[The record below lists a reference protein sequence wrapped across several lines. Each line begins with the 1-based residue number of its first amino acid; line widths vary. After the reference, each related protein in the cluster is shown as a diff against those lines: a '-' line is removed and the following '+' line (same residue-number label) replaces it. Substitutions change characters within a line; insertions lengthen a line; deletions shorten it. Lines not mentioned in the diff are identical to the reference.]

1 MRGVSFH
8 CCKKTSN
15 NKRARPCSLPLLQR
29 NSKQID
35 KASSGVLA
43 GEPNEPE
50 ELASTSHTFKTKS
63 FKKAKVCNICK
74 QVIDQQGSFC
84 RVCKYACHKKCES
97 KVVTPCFLPVN
108 YPLLDRSDSLVNH
121 VTGTTS
127 SSFLKSSSFCCDK
140 LSESADFDHMMEEGY
155 ELDLTYITERIIAL
169 SFPASCSEETYLHNL
184 QDVTRMLKSKHG
196 DNYLVLNLSE
206 KRFDLAKLNPKIM
219 DVGWPDLH
227 APPLNKVC
235 TICKAMESWL
245 NSNSQ
250 HVVVI
255 HCRGGKGRI
264 GVVISSYM
272 HFTNV
277 SASADQALDRFAM
290 KKFFDDKVSA
300 LMQPSQKRYVQFL
313 SGLLSGSVKMNT
325 APLFLHYV
333 ILHGIPS
340 FDAGGVC
347 RPFLKLYQTM
357 QPVYTSG
364 VYSVG
369 PENQSRVSIAIEPAQ
384 LLKGDVMLKCYHKK
398 YRSATRDVIF
408 RLQFH
413 SGAVQGQGLVY
424 GKEELDNANKD
435 DRFPDYGKVELV
447 FSGSP
452 EKIPGCEH
460 LQNDQG
466 VMVDSDTS
474 DPLIRWDSYE
484 NLSPDGEVLHTQ
496 GPIDGSLY
504 AKVRKKSS
512 SDTSIPSGT
521 PGVVTGSPDHSDHT
535 LSVSSDSGHSTASI
549 RTDKTEERCSP
560 GSKRLLSP
568 QEKEELNQL
577 LSGFGLEDS
586 VGSLKDMTDA
596 PSKYSGTRHIV
607 PAQVHVNGDAKHKDR
622 ETDILDDELPSHDLH
637 SVDSI
642 GTLSSSEGQ
651 HSNHLGTFSCHKSS
665 QNSLLSDGFGSNTGE
680 EHHNT
685 LAPDLGIS
693 VDPMYER
700 SFGNTEPKQSQQL
713 PRNPPVSA
721 QPATYSPSSYST
733 QTWVRQQQMVIA
745 HEYAYSPDNEVRLGL
760 PNPVEKL
767 GKPQSQTRVPDTPA
781 RGNSSKDAV
790 LRGLG
795 SVPPSSETAEPPSP
809 EVFKRLD
816 AENVANDVDLQLNTG
831 SNLGAMPS
839 SPTLDIDQSIEQLN
853 RLILELDPT
862 FEPIPTRISAVSK
875 HAGQLNGFASPEI
888 DVGGVGIS
896 PRFHGKMEATNRN
909 PPQQGSPGD
918 CVLGGRSRKLSFGQ
932 YDNDLPTQSLYAK
945 CGWGKS
951 SAIDHPESPRPV
963 VPGGEA
969 KEAGAACYHKNLD
982 EADGSIFT
990 PTKNGNESAPAT
1002 PAFPVSP
1009 ETPYVKTPLHFH
1021 QLTPSGHQSCISTGM
1036 YRTNHEPRGYLEVLN
1051 HSVVMSDS
1059 PLGPSPALLRTD
1071 AQANPA
1077 SQGPCGATCDISS
1090 SSPVLKRDSPPADE
1104 QGWQPNSS
1112 KSSAMPQFS
1121 GTSNIRPAGSY
1132 FTTLEPSATG
1142 QGGSL
1147 VSQYHPKGFPGD
1159 SSSSQESS
1167 SSGLQQESGASTS
1180 VRTFLNFCT
1189 STASNGQPPGEKQVA
1204 FAANANG
1211 SAQTARSPGDSGFLP
1226 DNFLTSAS
1234 GPSSQN
1240 SPNRQSNTTNAHSQ
1254 PPLPE
1259 KKRGS
1264 EGERS
1269 FGSVSPSSSGFSS
1282 PHSGSTISIPFPNVL
1297 PDFSKAL
1304 NASPSPENA
1313 SDKHVTVKFVQDT
1326 SKFWYKPEIS
1336 REQAIAV
1343 LKEKEPGSFVVRDS
1357 HSFKGAYG
1365 LAMKVAIP
1373 PPSVLQ
1379 LNKKVGDL
1387 SNELVRHF
1395 LIECTHKGVRLKGC
1409 PNEPYFGSLTALVY
1423 QHSITPLALPC
1434 KLLIP
1439 DRDPL
1444 EEMSE
1449 TSPQTAAN
1457 SAADLLKQGAAC
1469 NVWYLNSVEMES
1481 LTGYQAVQKALSLT
1495 LVQEPPPISTV
1506 VHFKVSAQ
1514 GITLTDN
1521 QRKLFFRRHYPVS
1534 AVIFCALDPQDRKWM
1549 KDGPAAKVFGFVAR
1563 KQGSATDNVCH
1574 LFAEHD
1580 PEQPASAIVNFVSKV
1595 MIGSQ
1600 KKN

>member
-1 MRGVSFH
+1 
-8 CCKKTSN
+8 
-15 NKRARPCSLPLLQR
+15 
-29 NSKQID
+29 
-35 KASSGVLA
+35 
-43 GEPNEPE
+43 
-50 ELASTSHTFKTKS
+50 
-63 FKKAKVCNICK
+63 
-74 QVIDQQGSFC
+74 
-84 RVCKYACHKKCES
+84 
-97 KVVTPCFLPVN
+97 
-108 YPLLDRSDSLVNH
+108 
-121 VTGTTS
+121 
-127 SSFLKSSSFCCDK
+127 
-140 LSESADFDHMMEEGY
+140 
-155 ELDLTYITERIIAL
+155 
-169 SFPASCSEETYLHNL
+169 
-184 QDVTRMLKSKHG
+184 
-196 DNYLVLNLSE
+196 
-206 KRFDLAKLNPKIM
+206 
-219 DVGWPDLH
+219 
-227 APPLNKVC
+227 
-235 TICKAMESWL
+235 
-245 NSNSQ
+245 
-250 HVVVI
+250 
-255 HCRGGKGRI
+255 
-264 GVVISSYM
+264 
-272 HFTNV
+272 
-277 SASADQALDRFAM
+277 
-290 KKFFDDKVSA
+290 
-300 LMQPSQKRYVQFL
+300 
-313 SGLLSGSVKMNT
+313 
-325 APLFLHYV
+325 
-333 ILHGIPS
+333 
-340 FDAGGVC
+340 
-347 RPFLKLYQTM
+347 
-357 QPVYTSG
+357 
-364 VYSVG
+364 
-369 PENQSRVSIAIEPAQ
+369 
-384 LLKGDVMLKCYHKK
+384 
-398 YRSATRDVIF
+398 
-408 RLQFH
+408 
-413 SGAVQGQGLVY
+413 
-424 GKEELDNANKD
+424 
-435 DRFPDYGKVELV
+435 
-447 FSGSP
+447 
-452 EKIPGCEH
+452 
-460 LQNDQG
+460 
-466 VMVDSDTS
+466 
-474 DPLIRWDSYE
+474 
-484 NLSPDGEVLHTQ
+484 
-496 GPIDGSLY
+496 
-504 AKVRKKSS
+504 
-512 SDTSIPSGT
+512 
-521 PGVVTGSPDHSDHT
+521 
-535 LSVSSDSGHSTASI
+535 
-549 RTDKTEERCSP
+549 
-560 GSKRLLSP
+560 
-568 QEKEELNQL
+568 
-577 LSGFGLEDS
+577 
-586 VGSLKDMTDA
+586 
-596 PSKYSGTRHIV
+596 
-607 PAQVHVNGDAKHKDR
+607 
-622 ETDILDDELPSHDLH
+622 
-637 SVDSI
+637 
-642 GTLSSSEGQ
+642 
-651 HSNHLGTFSCHKSS
+651 
-665 QNSLLSDGFGSNTGE
+665 
-680 EHHNT
+680 
-685 LAPDLGIS
+685 
-693 VDPMYER
+693 
-700 SFGNTEPKQSQQL
+700 
-713 PRNPPVSA
+713 
-721 QPATYSPSSYST
+721 
-733 QTWVRQQQMVIA
+733 
-745 HEYAYSPDNEVRLGL
+745 
-760 PNPVEKL
+760 
-767 GKPQSQTRVPDTPA
+767 
-781 RGNSSKDAV
+781 
-790 LRGLG
+790 
-795 SVPPSSETAEPPSP
+795 
-809 EVFKRLD
+809 
-816 AENVANDVDLQLNTG
+816 
-831 SNLGAMPS
+831 
-839 SPTLDIDQSIEQLN
+839 
-853 RLILELDPT
+853 
-862 FEPIPTRISAVSK
+862 
-875 HAGQLNGFASPEI
+875 
-888 DVGGVGIS
+888 
-896 PRFHGKMEATNRN
+896 
-909 PPQQGSPGD
+909 
-918 CVLGGRSRKLSFGQ
+918 
-932 YDNDLPTQSLYAK
+932 
-945 CGWGKS
+945 
-951 SAIDHPESPRPV
+951 
-963 VPGGEA
+963 
-969 KEAGAACYHKNLD
+969 
-982 EADGSIFT
+982 
-990 PTKNGNESAPAT
+990 
-1002 PAFPVSP
+1002 
-1009 ETPYVKTPLHFH
+1009 
-1021 QLTPSGHQSCISTGM
+1021 
-1036 YRTNHEPRGYLEVLN
+1036 
-1051 HSVVMSDS
+1051 
-1059 PLGPSPALLRTD
+1059 
-1071 AQANPA
+1071 
-1077 SQGPCGATCDISS
+1077 
-1090 SSPVLKRDSPPADE
+1090 
-1104 QGWQPNSS
+1104 
-1112 KSSAMPQFS
+1112 MPQFS

-1457 SAADLLKQGAAC
+1457 SAADLLKQGAGSSIETFFLWIRSLPVVQLKKKTDETLKTRVEISYYLRGGFCHTVNCSHMSIIADHVVSGVSTVNSTC